1 MPRRTLS
8 RAEAAFCP
16 LQGSTDFRSQ
26 MIDRRSE
33 RSPVRLPLLLNA
45 TATLSGGCCHWR
57 WGESN
62 PRPRARTAS
71 VYRFIRPIELS
82 GRGQR
87 AGAPSLPYPWKCPR
101 ALSGKSLGEPRSVT
115 NPTDAQGGATAG
127 PSLSAL
133 TRRERDC
140 RCCWQLK
147 VCRIRRSAAP
157 PATRDPDR
165 SGRDRCTPVGDGLV
179 DRSL

>member
-1 MPRRTLS
+1 MGR
-8 RAEAAFCP
+8 F
-16 LQGSTDFRSQ
+16 GF
-26 MIDRRSE
+26 
-33 RSPVRLPLLLNA
+33 
-45 TATLSGGCCHWR
+45 WR

-71 VYRFIRPIELS
+71 VYRFVRPIELS
-82 GRGQR
+82 GRGVR
-87 AGAPSLPYPWKCPR
+87 IGAHPLPYPGFSPQVPPGR
-101 ALSGKSLGEPRSVT
+101 NLGKPRSVT
-115 NPTDAQGGATAG
+115 SPATAQGGAAAD

-133 TRRERDC
+133 TRRERNC

-165 SGRDRCTPVGDGLV
+165 SGRDRCTPGDDVARDWTHPIRGPSKLRGVPENSESLGLQYDLSV
-179 DRSL
+179 AGSRKRR